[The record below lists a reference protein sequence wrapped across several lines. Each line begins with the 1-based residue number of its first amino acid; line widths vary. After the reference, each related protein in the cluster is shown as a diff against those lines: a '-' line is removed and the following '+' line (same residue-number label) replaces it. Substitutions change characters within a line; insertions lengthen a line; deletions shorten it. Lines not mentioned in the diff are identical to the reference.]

1 MDSLELSM
9 NFLVIVKDSFV
20 CVWGGDIG
28 GYCVDYLVL

>member
-1 MDSLELSM
+1 M

-20 CVWGGDIG
+20 CVGGGEDIG

>member
-1 MDSLELSM
+1 M

-20 CVWGGDIG
+20 CVWRGEDIG